1 MTTGEIA
8 ENGAIGWLRRLLE
21 SVGFQRFIIGLICFN
36 AATLGLETSRAA
48 MAAAG
53 DWLVA
58 IDRVILGVFVAE
70 IVAKLVV
77 YRWRFFR
84 SGWNLFDFVIVGI
97 SLVPASGNLS
107 VLRALRILRVLR
119 LLSVVPDLR
128 KVIEALLRAVPGMSS
143 IVAVLMLVFYV
154 SAVLSTK
161 LFGLDVHPDDTAGN
175 MQEWFGTIGASM
187 YSLFQIMTLESWSM
201 GIVRPTMELYPWAW
215 VFFVPFIILTS
226 FAVLNLFIAI
236 IVNAMQSQHDSEQA
250 EQTAAIREAEAEHS
264 EIMMAELAALR
275 ADIAGLRAV
284 VEGQRGDA
292 GEGQTDSR
300 G

>member
-1 MTTGEIA
+1 MTSGEIA
-8 ENGAIGWLRRLLE
+8 EDRPTGWLQRVLE

-36 AATLGLETSRAA
+36 AVTLGLETSRSA

-70 IVAKLVV
+70 LVAKLIV

-161 LFGLDVHPDDTAGN
+161 LFGLDVHPDDAAGN

-215 VFFVPFIILTS
+215 VFFVPFIVLTS

-236 IVNAMQSQHDSEQA
+236 IVNAMQSQHDAEQA

-264 EIMMAELAALR
+264 DLVMAELAALR

-284 VEGQRGDA
+284 VERRGDNPSPPA
-292 GEGQTDSR
+292 GGE
-300 G
+300 